1 MNRRVVSFS
10 RIDHIL
16 FSSKHRA
23 TLRDAQVVYTAPFSD
38 HRPVSASSEMEGQ
51 SSDPTLT
58 CLPSSNSSLFRLN
71 PSICADGQFREELH
85 AFYLTALRPSRSTFP
100 STTAWWEA
108 AKRHLAAFAAWWAR
122 SRRDLCNQRR
132 HTAEAALTAL
142 EAHFPLGDN
151 EQLEW
156 WGAEEV
162 LREVGGEER
171 NQLSRRSH
179 FPLLAD
185 GPALTSSLISR
196 LQARSKSIT
205 FSSLKLPD
213 GTETLK
219 IKEALAS
226 VDSFFR
232 SVFALTPFPPA
243 SVSSTRSSL
252 LLALRS
258 STPAS
263 GACYGRR
270 MSDEAAAAL
279 AQPFSADEV
288 KAAITLTP
296 KDSSPGPSGLP
307 YEFYRACPAIVAE
320 DLAATFNETWA
331 SSSLPPSQTVAQ
343 VRLLFKSQKAGADP
357 KDLRYWRPIS
367 LRETDY
373 KIMAKC
379 IVTRL
384 NRVLPTIIP
393 SVQHGFVPGRLAS
406 DAGTHLRFFIQ
417 LLKDLGLPKA
427 VLLSLDQEKAYD
439 LVSHSWI
446 LECYEAFGAPPPF
459 LRLLRA
465 LYDGEA
471 LRARFILSPHSRGLL
486 KDWQMATNGRL
497 NVLKTEA
504 AAIGDQARDGE
515 EALQI
520 RWSEDNSF
528 TWAGFPFSPGKEPL
542 PFYSLLLSNLQAQAS
557 KAAAVYLDP
566 RTRTDFANSHL
577 LSRSLHPLP
586 FSPAPA
592 SFLSG
597 LENLLID
604 FVWGPGR
611 RHLLS
616 KDKVFLPRSAG
627 GLGLLSPVHFDLA
640 NSLCLLGTLL
650 LDPPVVWADVARAS
664 FSRHVTP
671 LSISAS
677 SANLTSFRN
686 PWSIFSP
693 GFKQPEDAGW
703 SRIVQVAKASPPFLY
718 PHSWTTSDLLS
729 LPPLLFSRSP
739 RLRRIPAIAAL
750 YWHSRVSHGRDS
762 GYASFVAGSTLAREA
777 WEEVRQGDD
786 FLSSVLPPAIGHYD
800 LPTLLPAPSSP
811 TTFAFSFLSLPH
823 AFSAG
828 EARQQL
834 ALARR
839 PLPLSSALA
848 SLFDTAPDDGALEDM
863 WRWIGR
869 KAATAREVDVHWRLA
884 HGGTTTAKALH
895 RFGKRDSPDCAF
907 CGEEDSV
914 THSFFTCHYSA
925 EYWEETVALLAA
937 SISPDITSTSFSPAE
952 LVLSL
957 PTLSSAVDKSVVPTL
972 RAIVAIALS
981 TIDETR
987 RSRIRP
993 DPALTSP
1000 SPTSLASRFLIRLE
1014 NRLMSLN

>member
-1 MNRRVVSFS
+1 M
-10 RIDHIL
+10 I
-16 FSSKHRA
+16 
-23 TLRDAQVVYTAPFSD
+23 
-38 HRPVSASSEMEGQ
+38 
-51 SSDPTLT
+51 
-58 CLPSSNSSLFRLN
+58 
-71 PSICADGQFREELH
+71 
-85 AFYLTALRPSRSTFP
+85 
-100 STTAWWEA
+100 
-108 AKRHLAAFAAWWAR
+108 FAAE
-122 SRRDLCNQRR
+122 S
-132 HTAEAALTAL
+132 
-142 EAHFPLGDN
+142 
-151 EQLEW
+151 
-156 WGAEEV
+156 
-162 LREVGGEER
+162 
-171 NQLSRRSH
+171 
-179 FPLLAD
+179 LA
-185 GPALTSSLISR
+185 
-196 LQARSKSIT
+196 
-205 FSSLKLPD
+205 
-213 GTETLK
+213 
-219 IKEALAS
+219 
-226 VDSFFR
+226 
-232 SVFALTPFPPA
+232 
-243 SVSSTRSSL
+243 
-252 LLALRS
+252 
-258 STPAS
+258 
-263 GACYGRR
+263 
-270 MSDEAAAAL
+270 
-279 AQPFSADEV
+279 
-288 KAAITLTP
+288 KA
-296 KDSSPGPSGLP
+296 
-307 YEFYRACPAIVAE
+307 
-320 DLAATFNETWA
+320 
-331 SSSLPPSQTVAQ
+331 
-343 VRLLFKSQKAGADP
+343 
-357 KDLRYWRPIS
+357 
-367 LRETDY
+367 
-373 KIMAKC
+373 
-379 IVTRL
+379 
-384 NRVLPTIIP
+384 
-393 SVQHGFVPGRLAS
+393 
-406 DAGTHLRFFIQ
+406 
-417 LLKDLGLPKA
+417 
-427 VLLSLDQEKAYD
+427 LLSLT
-439 LVSHSWI
+439 
-446 LECYEAFGAPPPF
+446 
-459 LRLLRA
+459 
-465 LYDGEA
+465 
-471 LRARFILSPHSRGLL
+471 GLAE
-486 KDWQMATNGRL
+486 DWQMATNGRL

-528 TWAGFPFSPGKEPL
+528 TWVGFPFSPGENTL
-542 PFYSLLLSNLQAQAS
+542 PFYTLLLSNLQAQAS
-557 KAAAVYLDP
+557 KAAAAYLDP

-577 LSRSLHPLP
+577 LSRSLHLLS

-611 RHLLS
+611 RQLLS
-616 KDKVFLPRSAG
+616 KEKVFLPRSSG

-640 NSLCLLGTLL
+640 NLFCLLDTLL

-686 PWSIFSP
+686 LWSIFSP

-703 SRIVQVAKASPPFLY
+703 SRIVQAAKASPPFLY

-729 LPPLLFSRSP
+729 LPPSLFSPSP
-739 RLRRIPAIAAL
+739 HIRRIPAIAVL
-750 YWHSRVSHGRDS
+750 YWHNRVPHGRDS
-762 GYASFVAGSTLAREA
+762 GYASFVARSALAREA
-777 WEEVRQGDD
+777 WEEVRQGDN

-800 LPTLLPAPSSP
+800 LPTLLPAPSSL
-811 TTFAFSFLSLPH
+811 TTFAFSFLSFPH

-848 SLFDTAPDDGALEDM
+848 SLFDAAPDDGALEDM

-869 KAATAREVDVHWRLA
+869 KPATAREVDVHWRLA

-952 LVLSL
+952 LVLGL

-972 RAIVAIALS
+972 RAIVAISLS

-1014 NRLMSLN
+1014 NQLMSLN